1 MITLK
6 YSAFRTFFIRN
17 RSSCIQTCLFILLCI
32 ASGQGSALAESLPS
46 WLGFVL
52 GDGQNSSPEYL
63 ISGAAIAAVAAAAI
77 SAGGAAYGAN
87 QNKKAGDAN
96 ARNQQAYN
104 KATQLKEKEARK
116 LYDDF
121 VKQWEEKKEEL
132 GDEFTLA
139 QFVQDTLDAAGD
151 PRLQDLYYSVRQRDW
166 ETAQSMADE
175 AMVQNES
182 AFNRL
187 VNNVSGGDYQS
198 LVQARN
204 QAVLGSDAQ
213 SIYNRARELQAPNIA
228 AGSVR
233 QGGDTTFQRADR
245 QEYQVAQEAV
255 MQADEIR
262 FNRARAAIEDDRVAA
277 QRQQERALSFLPAVD
292 YLGYAQSSVIAPS
305 QSARLQLGMS
315 ELNFYANM
323 AAQSMGAAFASPAPP
338 PAIATNPGDALMR
351 AGIEGVGSALG
362 GLYNTQGASTQST
375 QAAVPANNVS
385 SVPSST
391 SSDTTGIFG
400 SYSGSK

>member
-1 MITLK
+1 M
-6 YSAFRTFFIRN
+6 SWV
-17 RSSCIQTCLFILLCI
+17 
-32 ASGQGSALAESLPS
+32 ALGVAA
-46 WLGFVL
+46 V
-52 GDGQNSSPEYL
+52 
-63 ISGAAIAAVAAAAI
+63 GAA
-77 SAGGAAYGAN
+77 GTAYGAN
-87 QNKKAGDAN
+87 QNKKAGEAN
-96 ARNQQAYN
+96 AANQDLFQ
-104 KATQLKEKEARK
+104 KARQLSEKEARK

-121 VKQWEEKKEEL
+121 VDQWEERKDEL
-132 GDEFTLA
+132 GEDFTMQ
-139 QFVQDTLDAAGD
+139 QFLKDQIDAIGD
-151 PRLQDLYYSVRQRDW
+151 PQLQELYYSIRQQDW

-175 AMVQNES
+175 AMAQNES

-187 VNNVSGGDYQS
+187 VNNISGGDYQQ

-204 QAVLGSDAQ
+204 TSVLGADAQ

-233 QGGDTTFQRADR
+233 QGDDTTFQRADR

-323 AAQSMGAAFASPAPP
+323 AAQSMGAAFSSPAPP
-338 PAIATNPGDALMR
+338 PAIATNPGDALMA
-351 AGIEGVGSALG
+351 AGIQTTGSALG
-362 GLYNTQGASTQST
+362 SLYSNQGTSTQST
-375 QAAVPANNVS
+375 QSAVPANNVS
-385 SVPSST
+385 SAPSS
-391 SSDTTGIFG
+391 SSSNTTGMFG